1 MALCKFFTLK
11 DPEKAPDKKNC
22 VPSAKLRVLL
32 PAKKGLP
39 TGMKQHLERKHYVL
53 YQQFKKLEVQYT
65 KQKVIVI

>member
-32 PAKKGLP
+32 PAKTGIAYRDEAAPRTQTLCALP
-39 TGMKQHLERKHYVL
+39 A
-53 YQQFKKLEVQYT
+53 VQ
-65 KQKVIVI
+65 KA